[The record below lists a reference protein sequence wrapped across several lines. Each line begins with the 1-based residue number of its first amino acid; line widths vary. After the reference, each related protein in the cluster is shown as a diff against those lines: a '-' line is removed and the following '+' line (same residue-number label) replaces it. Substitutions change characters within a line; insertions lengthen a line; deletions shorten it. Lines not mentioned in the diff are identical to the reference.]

1 MNDWSS
7 CITSWPRHLR
17 SSEHLRRKSFAW
29 KTGASGRLR
38 RKKFAKPRFVQTELW
53 QFEVVCNPILNLWTW
68 PGGNALGRST
78 DHGCC
83 LSWWQ
88 SCPILFHRFTEHA
101 RMKGDHF
108 SNLILTLAITMIII
122 PATTTTTIVITI
134 IVVVVIIIWTL
145 TPAYAPLHPK
155 FAATEQNCKLVYQ
168 PRFHS
173 MIHCIETRGG
183 EDDSFDQVLSQTE
196 QTESTE
202 HCSWA
207 YCQLTINAQNS
218 QGTCTA
224 LASGLVLFGS
234 RPGMP
239 NIESIHGVSQHIDPQ
254 VVKSEATHMTGPGS
268 LSLQIIHWF
277 FALQREHDHHSKRN
291 IPNKYAACFH
301 MKY

>member
-1 MNDWSS
+1 MT
-7 CITSWPRHLR
+7 I
-17 SSEHLRRKSFAW
+17 
-29 KTGASGRLR
+29 
-38 RKKFAKPRFVQTELW
+38 
-53 QFEVVCNPILNLWTW
+53 VV
-68 PGGNALGRST
+68 
-78 DHGCC
+78 

-88 SCPILFHRFTEHA
+88 SWPILFHRFTEHA

-108 SNLILTLAITMIII
+108 SNLSA
-122 PATTTTTIVITI
+122 AS
-134 IVVVVIIIWTL
+134 
-145 TPAYAPLHPK
+145 ASSSSSSSSSERSPLHPK
-155 FAATEQNCKLVYQ
+155 FAATEQNCQLVYQ

-173 MIHCIETRGG
+173 MIHCIVTRGG

-196 QTESTE
+196 QTENTE
-202 HCSWA
+202 HGNSWA
-207 YCQLTINAQNS
+207 YCQLTINAPARGGEYRGILLELSKPFTKFTRNLH
-218 QGTCTA
+218 

-277 FALQREHDHHSKRN
+277 FALQRENDHHSKRN

>member
-1 MNDWSS
+1 MIGHPASRADLDIWHHLSISAANPLHGRQVLQDGCGVKSS
-7 CITSWPRHLR
+7 RNLGLFKQR
-17 SSEHLRRKSFAW
+17 
-29 KTGASGRLR
+29 
-38 RKKFAKPRFVQTELW
+38 

-122 PATTTTTIVITI
+122 PATTTITIVITI
-134 IVVVVIIIWTL
+134 IVVVVVIDILILILIIIFIWTL

-168 PRFHS
+168 SRFHS

-207 YCQLTINAQNS
+207 YCQLTINAPARGGEYRGILLELSKPFTKFTRNLHRFGFWPRPFRIPPWHAEHWEYPRRQSAHWSSSRQVRSNS
-218 QGTCTA
+218 HD
-224 LASGLVLFGS
+224 
-234 RPGMP
+234 RPGKP
-239 NIESIHGVSQHIDPQ
+239 
-254 VVKSEATHMTGPGS
+254 
-268 LSLQIIHWF
+268 
-277 FALQREHDHHSKRN
+277 
-291 IPNKYAACFH
+291 
-301 MKY
+301 